1 MKNII
6 FARSRGVQKIFLDG
20 FYRNGQGA
28 RTNTCN
34 IYNYG
39 SRSPPSDFFPF
50 PYFFGLP
57 REKKYKKN
65 LREIF
70 LSKDYPH
77 PKKLGS
83 ISTTPLCTYSWT
95 LYVGRIRRIHICKAF
110 FLHTSLQQSLLLQII
125 NNILAAAK
133 MH

>member
-34 IYNYG
+34 NYNYG

-70 LSKDYPH
+70 LSKDSPH
-77 PKKLGS
+77 PKKTGEYFYNPFMYILLDS
-83 ISTTPLCTYSWT
+83 
-95 LYVGRIRRIHICKAF
+95 IRRKNQKNPYLQSFFFCIHHCSSPSF
-110 FLHTSLQQSLLLQII
+110 FR
-125 NNILAAAK
+125 
-133 MH
+133 